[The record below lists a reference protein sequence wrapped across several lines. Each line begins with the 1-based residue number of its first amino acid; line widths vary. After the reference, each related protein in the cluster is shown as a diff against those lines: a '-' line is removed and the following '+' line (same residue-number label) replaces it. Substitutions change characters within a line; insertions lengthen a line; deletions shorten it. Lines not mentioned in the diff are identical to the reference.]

1 MRNTFLLKQD
11 FENSFS
17 LIGIWLVKFDFY
29 IKSSCSKKSWI
40 NEISSVC
47 SPNHNYIMIFFK
59 TIKLRQKLI
68 NGGSCLSGKSMS
80 VASTSDGI

>member
-40 NEISSVC
+40 NQISSVC
-47 SPNHNYIMIFFK
+47 STNYNYIMIFFK

-80 VASTSDGI
+80 VASTSDRI